1 MNSAYSNWSR
11 FQISTLGNNLTF
23 FDQICSRTEYFWSKM
38 EEMNI
43 FIESFISDT
52 LSTRFWLKL
61 IVLSIGPNLSKKL
74 FLVQNRKSEL
84 LYWILNIRNSLGMK
98 FQLKLIFVIFWTK
111 FDQKWLLPVSNKE
124 VNITL
129 ILYIQSNLSTKFQL
143 KLTILI
149 FRTKFTRIVYF
160 WSKTEKENTTN
171 EFSTLE
177 LV

>member
-1 MNSAYSNWSR
+1 
-11 FQISTLGNNLTF
+11 
-23 FDQICSRTEYFWSKM
+23 
-38 EEMNI
+38 MNI
-43 FIESFISDT
+43 SFESFRSDT
-52 LSTRFWLKL
+52 LSTRIQLKL
-61 IVLSIGPNLSKKL
+61 IVLIFGPNLSKKIISGWKQKGE
-74 FLVQNRKSEL
+74 LV
-84 LYWILNIRNSLGMK
+84 YWILNIQNSLGMK